1 MKCKRVFALAMAA
14 VLMAGLAGCGSDK
27 DAVYVQSVAELANQG
42 GIAPGD
48 RFMGLVVS
56 ENVTEIQKDSDK
68 TVEECYVT
76 EGQDV
81 KTGDKLFSYDT
92 EQLQLALD
100 KQRLELEQ
108 LDSSIES
115 YKEQITQL
123 EKDRNKASAKDKLE
137 YTVQIQTA
145 QVSQKEAEI
154 NKKTKEAEV
163 KKSEE
168 TLENATVVSPVDGRI
183 QSINES
189 GTDSNGNPV
198 AYMSIQKVG
207 AYRVKGTINELQRG
221 SIQEGDAIKLTSRT
235 DESQTWTGVVSRVDY
250 ENPVQGNQNSYYISS
265 SSGDDMSNSSRYPFY
280 VQLDSTE
287 GLILGQHL
295 YMELA
300 TDGEAPT
307 GLNISS
313 AFICF
318 EDDGSAYVWAE
329 SHGKLEKRTVTVG
342 DYNGERDTYE
352 ILDGLAEADYIAMP
366 GSDLVKAGASTT
378 HVEPTEA
385 TEEPSGDVDMDMEG
399 GVA

>member
-168 TLENATVVSPVDGRI
+168 TLENATVVSA
-183 QSINES
+183 S
-189 GTDSNGNPV
+189 GWRLP
-198 AYMSIQKVG
+198 A
-207 AYRVKGTINELQRG
+207 L
-221 SIQEGDAIKLTSRT
+221 
-235 DESQTWTGVVSRVDY
+235 W
-250 ENPVQGNQNSYYISS
+250 
-265 SSGDDMSNSSRYPFY
+265 
-280 VQLDSTE
+280 
-287 GLILGQHL
+287 
-295 YMELA
+295 
-300 TDGEAPT
+300 
-307 GLNISS
+307 
-313 AFICF
+313 
-318 EDDGSAYVWAE
+318 
-329 SHGKLEKRTVTVG
+329 
-342 DYNGERDTYE
+342 
-352 ILDGLAEADYIAMP
+352 
-366 GSDLVKAGASTT
+366 
-378 HVEPTEA
+378 
-385 TEEPSGDVDMDMEG
+385 
-399 GVA
+399 